1 MAPLTGA
8 QIKTAYAEAMKL
20 YARKDANEAL
30 KRLRTLALDCPHVAE
45 PPYQIGRILTEKL
58 LAGAAIP
65 YLERA
70 AEIKPGETAIWMA
83 WSDAVAL
90 GAGPEEERSFLD
102 ALKKAPIPVKTKL
115 LLQNRFG
122 SSRRSSHPVTGGAAL
137 PDLQRMI
144 AMIEAGD
151 AGGAEAMA
159 SRLLARHPG
168 SAVAANILAT
178 AQAALGKHSA
188 AHGNYLRALKLD
200 PNYAEAH
207 DNMGRLLFDANR
219 KEEAVRHFSRALSL
233 APGLQSALINF
244 GSALIS
250 LGNAGAAVTLLKRA
264 LAAQPDL
271 ELVHRALG
279 NAHTRLRNYA
289 LAETHLLRALEL
301 TDAPEARTIA
311 LLAQAQSRQGK
322 DDEAAEN
329 FERAL
334 AIDPDEPTAVVGKAV
349 LLQTLGRFDE
359 AQVLFRRGFELD
371 PLKGDNYRQFM
382 SSYKAKPGDPLIE
395 TIKGHY
401 QDERLDDQNRM
412 NMGYALAK
420 AMEDMKEDD
429 EVFRYLDEANALM
442 KKSYSYDIALR
453 LREVH
458 NTKQAMKDVDWLGR
472 KIEGAS
478 ACAPIFV
485 TGLPR
490 SGTTLVEQI
499 ISSHSQVEGGGELGE
514 LTKQA
519 QQLIIRKEGL
529 ASVKDM
535 PDDVIAA
542 LGRNFEEYLAPRF
555 PGAPHVSDKSI
566 QSYMYI
572 GLIKLALPQSRIVVV
587 RRDPRDNLY
596 SMYKNR
602 FPEGTHLYTYDQRD
616 LVTFYGTFLEML
628 DFWRERVPD
637 WFYEV
642 QYEDL
647 VSNPEEETRKLIAAC
662 GLDWEDACL
671 NFHENKRKV
680 ETLSVFQVRQPIS
693 KASVQ
698 GWKRFEKGLK
708 PMLDALREGGY
719 VTD

>member
-1 MAPLTGA
+1 MT
-8 QIKTAYAEAMKL
+8 Q
-20 YARKDANEAL
+20 
-30 KRLRTLALDCPHVAE
+30 
-45 PPYQIGRILTEKL
+45 
-58 LAGAAIP
+58 
-65 YLERA
+65 
-70 AEIKPGETAIWMA
+70 
-83 WSDAVAL
+83 
-90 GAGPEEERSFLD
+90 
-102 ALKKAPIPVKTKL
+102 
-115 LLQNRFG
+115 
-122 SSRRSSHPVTGGAAL
+122 
-137 PDLQRMI
+137 
-144 AMIEAGD
+144 
-151 AGGAEAMA
+151 
-159 SRLLARHPG
+159 
-168 SAVAANILAT
+168 
-178 AQAALGKHSA
+178 
-188 AHGNYLRALKLD
+188 
-200 PNYAEAH
+200 
-207 DNMGRLLFDANR
+207 
-219 KEEAVRHFSRALSL
+219 
-233 APGLQSALINF
+233 
-244 GSALIS
+244 
-250 LGNAGAAVTLLKRA
+250 
-264 LAAQPDL
+264 
-271 ELVHRALG
+271 
-279 NAHTRLRNYA
+279 
-289 LAETHLLRALEL
+289 
-301 TDAPEARTIA
+301 
-311 LLAQAQSRQGK
+311 
-322 DDEAAEN
+322 
-329 FERAL
+329 
-334 AIDPDEPTAVVGKAV
+334 
-349 LLQTLGRFDE
+349 
-359 AQVLFRRGFELD
+359 
-371 PLKGDNYRQFM
+371 
-382 SSYKAKPGDPLIE
+382 PGDPLIE

-453 LREVH
+453 LREVN

-662 GLDWEDACL
+662 GLEWEDACL